1 VTRHDLAMEL
11 WAGMVDVGPSRGGE
25 LIDEGRGA
33 YAYCA
38 GQANDL
44 PDFLA
49 RLTAAAAVAGLELRA
64 IDWIARH
71 ATLPER
77 TRISLAVSD
86 VVKTTLDTGTVAF
99 DHFHSYP
106 DENDPESVRLDAMKE
121 ELETFVGNWLDGAID
136 RYDGGF
142 ELGDSAFVAELRFG
156 DVTEIGWAGSGA
168 DPAALLRRAAEQL
181 PE

>member
-1 VTRHDLAMEL
+1 MEL
-11 WAGMVDVGPSRGGE
+11 WAGMVDVGPSRAGE

-38 GQANDL
+38 GQATDL

-49 RLTAAAAVAGLELRA
+49 RLTAAAGVAGLELRA

-77 TRISLAVSD
+77 TRISPAVTD
-86 VVKTTLDTGTVAF
+86 VVKTALDTGAVAF

-106 DENDPESVRLDAMKE
+106 DEDDAESARLDAMKD
-121 ELETFVGNWLDGAID
+121 ELETFVGNWLDGAAD
-136 RYDGGF
+136 AYDAPF
-142 ELGDSAFVAELRFG
+142 TLASWAFVAELDFG
-156 DVTEIGWAGSGA
+156 ED
-168 DPAALLRRAAEQL
+168 AAISWSTTALDAAELLRRALAAMDDDEL
-181 PE
+181 LE

>member
-1 VTRHDLAMEL
+1 MEL

-38 GQANDL
+38 GEATDL

-49 RLTAAAAVAGLELRA
+49 RMSAAAEEAGLELRA
-64 IDWIARH
+64 IDWIAQH

-77 TRISLAVSD
+77 TRESEAVSD
-86 VVKTTLDTGTVAF
+86 VARAALDGGTVAF

-106 DENDPESVRLDAMKE
+106 DADDAEAARLDAMKD
-121 ELETFVGNWLDGAID
+121 ELETLVGNWLDGAVD
-136 RYDGGF
+136 AYAEPF
-142 ELGDSAFVAELRFG
+142 ALGACAFVAELHFADG
-156 DVTEIGWAGSGA
+156 AQLGWASTGE
-168 DPAALLRRAAEQL
+168 DPAALLRRAAAAAE
-181 PE
+181 ERGSG

>member
-1 VTRHDLAMEL
+1 MEL
-11 WAGMVDVGPSRGGE
+11 WAGMVDVGPSRAGE

-38 GQANDL
+38 GQATDL

-49 RLTAAAAVAGLELRA
+49 RLTAAAGIAGLELRA

-71 ATLPER
+71 ATLPES
-77 TRISLAVSD
+77 TRISPAVTD
-86 VVKTTLDTGTVAF
+86 VVKTALDTGAVAF

-106 DENDPESVRLDAMKE
+106 DEDDPEALRLEAMKSQVE
-121 ELETFVGNWLDGAID
+121 ALAGNWIDGAID

-142 ELGDSAFVAELRFG
+142 ELGDSVFVAELRFG
-156 DVTEIGWAGSGA
+156 DYTEIGWAGSGA

>member
-1 VTRHDLAMEL
+1 MDL

-38 GQANDL
+38 GEAADL

-49 RLTAAAAVAGLELRA
+49 RMTAAAERAGLELRA
-64 IDWIARH
+64 IDWIAQH

-77 TRISLAVSD
+77 TRTSAAVAD
-86 VVKTTLDTGTVAF
+86 VVRAARDSGTVAF

-106 DENDPESVRLDAMKE
+106 DADDPEGARLDAMKD
-121 ELETFVGNWLDGAID
+121 ELETLVGNWLDGAAD
-136 RYDGGF
+136 AYDEPF
-142 ELGDSAFVAELRFG
+142 VLGACAFVAELRFADG
-156 DVTEIGWAGSGA
+156 AQLGWASTGE
-168 DPAALLRRAAEQL
+168 DPAALLRRAAAEA
-181 PE
+181 EERASG